1 MTSKPHNGSA
11 VPRYQVIVLSDGNYA
26 IQWTES
32 SVQDLLTGEY
42 REYKASDLGHRLGD
56 AELDQLKKS
65 GVIEDYDH
73 AFVWV
78 YALPED
84 QRFGGLHTIEQSSNR
99 VRAYYINTT
108 LPANHLADVQAS
120 LAAHD
125 LAEDFAPSE
134 HEGLVALLNVEGVPF
149 YSLKDAESALRK
161 VQAALPDLA
170 SAALAFT
177 ENDGDFVPVSTSDDG
192 ESIDLDALIASQTD
206 TSVTRDK
213 SAVVACKD
221 DFERHAIM
229 RLLRTMEM
237 KVVGVDTAQKALN
250 LLEEAQVDLVVMDVR
265 LDDMHGW
272 AMIGKAREIGHAG
285 QTHFIVLADPG
296 ADDQV
301 FALTVANVDAY
312 LRKPISIAH
321 LRQSVWSVLKEHS
334 TE

>member
-1 MTSKPHNGSA
+1 MIGKLHNGSA

-32 SVQDLLTGEY
+32 SAQDLLTGEY
-42 REYKASDLGHRLGD
+42 REYKLSDLGHRLGD
-56 AELDQLKKS
+56 VELDQLKNS

-73 AFVWV
+73 AFVWI

-84 QRFGGLHTIEQSSNR
+84 NRFGAMRTIEQSFNR

-108 LPANHLADVQAS
+108 LPADHLVEVQAS
-120 LAAHD
+120 LEAHG

-134 HEGLVALLNVEGVPF
+134 HEGLVALLSVGAVPF
-149 YSLKDAESALRK
+149 YSLKDAETALRK
-161 VQAALPDLA
+161 LQAALPDLA

-177 ENDGDFVPVSTSDDG
+177 ENEGDFVYVSAPDDG

-206 TSVTRDK
+206 TSVTHAK

-221 DFERHAIM
+221 DFERHTIM

-237 KVVGVDTAQKALN
+237 NVVGVDTAQKALN

-265 LDDMHGW
+265 LEDMHGW
-272 AMIGKAREIGHAG
+272 AMIGKAREIGHAD
-285 QTHFIVLADPG
+285 QTRFIVLADPG

-301 FALTVANVDAY
+301 FALTVANIDAY

-321 LRQSVWSVLKEHS
+321 LRQSVWSLLKEHS
-334 TE
+334 IE